1 MHEESWSSML
11 TGNTDELVRG
21 QSAGSIQDQPEDEA
35 KPLYETVKGQSCLLL
50 LSVHEG
56 DYIPKSL
63 NDAQGRP
70 LGIADPADL
79 ERHIA
84 IDHGIREVT
93 RLVAAST
100 KANVFRAT
108 HSRLVA
114 DINRFPDEADCVA
127 PSADGTEIPLNRA
140 LDRRAR
146 EARLDKY
153 FYPAVDALKHFVR
166 GLAEENGSEP
176 FVICMHSFARELA
189 ESRHPKRHDV
199 CVFGYPEFG
208 PSPKLEA
215 FVRILRNQ
223 QPELT
228 IGHDEPFSARTPG
241 LSTPSDDKRLAS
253 PTSFYAVVER
263 GNVLNH
269 FALEICQDLI
279 SDDAGKTRMA
289 DTVMKALKIAFD
301 FSESKP
307 RLRKQTE

>member
-127 PSADGTEIPLNRA
+127 PTADGTHIPLNSA
-140 LDRRAR
+140 LDPGGR
-146 EARLDKY
+146 EARLGTY
-153 FYPAVDALKHFVR
+153 FHPAIDGLKRFVR
-166 GLAEENGSEP
+166 ELADDHGSEP

-189 ESRHPKRHDV
+189 ESQHPKRHDV

-208 PSPKLEA
+208 PSPNLDL

-223 QPELT
+223 QPELI

-241 LSTPSDDKRLAS
+241 LSTPQGDKRLAS
-253 PTSFYAVVER
+253 PTSFYAVIER
-263 GNVLNH
+263 NNVLNH

-279 SDDAGKTRMA
+279 PMRQEKLVWLAR
-289 DTVMKALKIAFD
+289 
-301 FSESKP
+301 
-307 RLRKQTE
+307 